1 MKRKVI
7 LMRKLYLD
15 NAATTKPVDGIAEKL
30 MTYITD
36 YYHNPSATYSDAQK
50 VREDIEE
57 VRCLVANEI
66 GADPSEIYF
75 TSGAAEANN
84 WAIQGFAKYNAILF
98 EIGLLKS
105 NIEHSSMNNYGI
117 ESNYNK
123 SCGAYASKDGKIS
136 KEIILFNLEHI
147 LNSYWNLVSIIFAN
161 NEIGTIQNIKEISDV
176 VHEHNGTFHTDATQ
190 AFGHI
195 PINVKEMGIDM
206 MSASAQKIG
215 GLKGTGFLY
224 VKNDINIAPLIYGS
238 QEKGMRGGTE
248 NVLGIISLG
257 EAIKNIDYSQ
267 NEAQTKWRDDI
278 IAGLEELGCKLNGH
292 RTDRLPNNISV
303 ILPYEISSQAF
314 VLTLDAAGIQISGG
328 SACNQLT
335 GESSHVLAA
344 IGLTDK
350 EIGSTVRITLPDM
363 RTLEDKPKN
372 LTDRILTEFKK
383 AIELLR

>member
-1 MKRKVI
+1 
-7 LMRKLYLD
+7 MRKLYLD
-15 NAATTKPVDGIAEKL
+15 NAATTRPVDGIAEKL

-36 YYHNPSATYSDAQK
+36 YYHNPSAVYSDAQK

-57 VRCLVANEI
+57 VRYLVANEI

-84 WAIQGFAKYNAILF
+84 WAIQGWDMANTPYKCTIFLHSYL
-98 EIGLLKS
+98 EHKS
-105 NIEHSSMNNYGI
+105 I
-117 ESNYNK
+117 ESFSYHIDRQFSRVLGFLNDIK
-123 SCGAYASKDGKIS
+123 GKIEYADTINTLKKWWRNGFYS
-136 KEIILFNLEHI
+136 
-147 LNSYWNLVSIIFAN
+147 LVSIIFAN
-161 NEIGTIQNIKEISDV
+161 NEIGTIQNIKEISDI

-224 VKNDINIAPLIYGS
+224 VKNGINISPLIYGS

-303 ILPYEISSQAF
+303 ILPYGISSQAF

-350 EIGSTVRITLPDM
+350 EIGSTIRITLPDM
-363 RTLEDKPKN
+363 RTLEDKPEN